1 MKGWVPFGTILR
13 EQFGVPAEVIDQAL
27 AIQQEQGGRLD
38 DVLLAS
44 GQVDRNVLR
53 AALARQLNLPWL
65 DQLPEPDGI
74 ADLLEL
80 LPISYLRDNRIFPV
94 ERGNGRLLLAMANP
108 NDGWP
113 VNDLVALTGDQV
125 EICLAPEDEI
135 QRAINRAYE
144 QREGHADELAPDI
157 GGDSDGR
164 LEPADLLDT
173 SDEAPVIRFVN
184 GLLTKACRERA
195 SDIHIEPFETELV
208 VRQRIDGI
216 LYEVVRP
223 PRQAHPAIVSRLKI
237 MAGLDIA
244 EKRLPQDGR
253 FRVRI
258 AGRDVDI
265 RLSTLPTAFGERLV
279 LRLLEQGAGVLD
291 LADLGMAAGLR
302 DRVEKLIRQ
311 PHGILLVTG
320 PTGSGKT
327 TTLYAA
333 LSRLN
338 SRDRNIITV
347 EDPIE
352 YQLDGVGQI
361 QVNPKIDLTFANG
374 LRSILRQDPDIIMV
388 GEIRDRETAEIAI
401 QAALTGHMVFS
412 TLHTNDAAGA
422 LTRLVEMGVE
432 PFLAASSIVAVLAQ
446 RLVRKLCPECREA
459 YQADETLKQELG
471 LPLEQEVQLYRPG
484 GCDACLGIGYR
495 GRTGIYELLV
505 LDEKVRDLLMQGK
518 DAASIAA
525 SAMER
530 GMRPL
535 RADGIDKALKG
546 ETSIEEV
553 LRVTREESA
562 QG

>member
-13 EQFGVPAEVIDQAL
+13 DQFGVSPELIDRALERQAAE
-27 AIQQEQGGRLD
+27 GGRLD
-38 DVLLAS
+38 DLLLAA
-44 GQVDRNVLR
+44 GEVDRDTLR
-53 AALARQLNLPWL
+53 AALARQLNLNWL
-65 DQLPEPDGI
+65 DSLPEPKGI
-74 ADLLEL
+74 TDLLEL
-80 LPISYLRDNRIFPV
+80 LPITYLRENRIFPV
-94 ERGNGRLLLAMANP
+94 ERNNGRLLLAMANP

-125 EICLAPEDEI
+125 EICLAPEEEI

-144 QREGHADELAPDI
+144 QREGHADDLAPDI

-216 LYEVVRP
+216 LYEIVRP

-291 LADLGMAAGLR
+291 LADLGMASGLR

-388 GEIRDRETAEIAI
+388 GEIRDRATAEIAI

-446 RLVRKLCPECREA
+446 RLVRRLCPECREA
-459 YQADETLKQELG
+459 YQPDETLKKELG
-471 LPLEQEVQLYRPG
+471 LETEKDARLYRAV

-505 LDEKVRDLLMQGK
+505 LDDEVRELLMQGK
-518 DAASIAA
+518 DAVGIAS

-535 RADGIDKALKG
+535 RADGIDKALAG

-553 LRVTREESA
+553 LRVTREETS

>member
-1 MKGWVPFGTILR
+1 MKGWIPFGTILR
-13 EQFGVPAEVIDQAL
+13 EQFDVPAEVIDQAL

-94 ERGNGRLLLAMANP
+94 ERDNGRLLLAMANP

-459 YQADETLKQELG
+459 YQADEPLKQELG

-484 GCDACLGIGYR
+484 GCDACLSIGYR